1 MEDYLDLLR
10 LADVVSMSAEE
21 LCQLAQWSGLSRS
34 REGLYPLLRELKLP
48 GLAICHHR
56 YGSAISTGNHL
67 LNEEAKST
75 LKGVLSIA
83 TLGMLQYCQD
93 GITILGKLSEDF
105 FQGQQRL
112 TGSEF
117 EEVFGL
123 SSSDQCAVPSPCLI
137 SNLSVRL
144 TGLGARLDGYLSVL
158 LARVWQW
165 LVQK

>member
-21 LCQLAQWSGLSRS
+21 LCQMAQWSGLSSS
-34 REGLYPLLRELKLP
+34 REGLYSLLRGLKLP

-56 YGSAISTGNHL
+56 YGSAISAGNHVL
-67 LNEEAKST
+67 TKEAKST
-75 LKGVLSIA
+75 LKDVLSIA

-93 GITILGKLSEDF
+93 GVTLLGQPTEGF
-105 FQGQQRL
+105 FKGQQL

-123 SSSDQCAVPSPCLI
+123 SSSDQCAVPSPSLI
-137 SNLSVRL
+137 SSVSVRL
-144 TGLGARLDGYLSVL
+144 TGLGARFDGYLSVL
-158 LARVWQW
+158 LTRVWQW
-165 LVQK
+165 LVRK